1 MYPLQKRKSP
11 TELTAGLE
19 FIWSTIEAMA
29 TISDLHKKAP
39 TKFRARGYTKN
50 IELPVMEL
58 RCRVP
63 PGDFV
68 NGENEA
74 VCALEDHEGSAPFT
88 PHRTDEIHRNGNR
101 VITAKASSQSR
112 CVTVAA

>member
-39 TKFRARGYTKN
+39 TKFRTRGYTKN

-68 NGENEA
+68 NGA
-74 VCALEDHEGSAPFT
+74 KTKPCAHSKTTKDQRHLHLTAQMRFT
-88 PHRTDEIHRNGNR
+88 TTETG
-101 VITAKASSQSR
+101 
-112 CVTVAA
+112 